1 MKYGGKICAGDT
13 SSNHCLLTLGNPQ
26 NKPRCC
32 ILWSESLYEI
42 AAMTVLK
49 IAPPNFTFEVKRS
62 DRRNTSS
69 LQIRD
74 GQLQVMVPTRTPD
87 RQIRA
92 LVDKH
97 MEGGQ
102 RKLCEQAARPKAR
115 IRNFASGEYFPYLGE
130 DYQLC
135 IKTGAPWPAEMIND
149 KIVVTVSVRLTE
161 SAMHSAIEER
171 LHEWYRVMALEM
183 FESRTR
189 YYSGLLGVAVKAV
202 KIKNYKRRWGG
213 CNTRGELSFNW
224 RLILAPPAIIDYVAA
239 HEVAHL
245 VHHNHSP
252 NFWSV
257 VAQLA
262 PTYRHSRDWL
272 KETGGLLDINPSRTG

>member
-1 MKYGGKICAGDT
+1 M
-13 SSNHCLLTLGNPQ
+13 
-26 NKPRCC
+26 
-32 ILWSESLYEI
+32 
-42 AAMTVLK
+42 AAMIVFK
-49 IAPPNFTFEVKRS
+49 NAPPNFTFKVKRS
-62 DRRNTSS
+62 DRRKTSC

-74 GQLQVMVPTRTPD
+74 GQLLVMVPTRTQD
-87 RQIRA
+87 GQIWG

-97 MEGGQ
+97 MEWVQ
-102 RKLCEQAARPKAR
+102 RKLSEQAARPKAR

-130 DYQLC
+130 EYQLC
-135 IKTGAPWPAEMIND
+135 IKTGAPRPAEMIND
-149 KIVVTVSVRLTE
+149 KITVTVPVRLAK
-161 SAMHSAIEER
+161 SVVYSAIEER
-171 LHEWYRVMALEM
+171 LREWYRVMALEM

-202 KIKNYKRRWGG
+202 KVKDYKRRWGG

-262 PTYRHSRDWL
+262 PTFKHSRDWL
-272 KETGGLLDINPSRTG
+272 KENGGLLDINPSRTD